1 MVKCYKRVGE
11 YSLAKFVDFVYYCT
25 TPGTVAIFEPKIV
38 IKYSY
43 YIKNFMQMFANFAM
57 LMDARMRTGQGGGE
71 LPLSAKGRGELPLM
85 PSTQFWHFWQYLAI
99 FPIFCHQT
107 VLLRFFFHLL

>member
-43 YIKNFMQMFANFAM
+43 YIKNFMQMFTNFAM
-57 LMDARMRTGQGGGE
+57 LMDARMRTGQGGG
-71 LPLSAKGRGELPLM
+71 SC
-85 PSTQFWHFWQYLAI
+85 PSQQKAGGSCPSCPPPSSGI
-99 FPIFCHQT
+99 SGNI
-107 VLLRFFFHLL
+107 